1 MIDLNIL
8 TVFINEPYND
18 MNNFNL
24 GYEYE
29 LIGQTAIALSYYLR
43 CAEYTSND
51 NLSYECLIRMSKCIT
66 KQGHR
71 DVNELTCLEHAISIK
86 PERPEAYY
94 IMSLYHSYRGNWLKS
109 YMYACIGLINTDI
122 QNTDI
127 QNTDIQ
133 RHDLQNANKLI
144 KDIGYYSHNQLLFQ
158 KAYSGYN
165 KGKIKESKMIYLNL
179 LDSDIND
186 NYKDIIKSNL
196 TKFSDYN
203 CIDNKLCDNKNIP
216 EYNSEYNKNIPEYN
230 KNIPEY
236 NKNIPELIVVDNFY
250 KDPNYIRN
258 YAIKL
263 DYIKPENSTSVGY
276 TYSIKNL
283 IIDGIKEYFESLLN
297 IKIKVGNKKGE
308 WEYFNN
314 GSFHYG
320 LKNTPIIYHCDKQE
334 YAGVVFLTP
343 DSPVS
348 CGTSIFRNKKENNL
362 INPESCEEVDRI
374 GNIYNRLVLFKSHN
388 IHAVNS
394 YFGDTINNSRLSQ
407 LFIFDIQKESYNE
420 ISDKDTIKSKLAIE
434 NKKNETLI
442 YDDKLYELSNYHN
455 NDKCI
460 FKLYKNCPISDCI
473 RRGYKWEEHNHEIID
488 KYVKKDFICVEVGSH
503 IGSISLKLSKS
514 CKYLYCFEPLKESF
528 ELLKLNLK
536 NNNCNNVYLYNLALS
551 NENKKSNIDFISTN
565 NPGGAGLFY
574 NSQIV
579 NSDIISV
586 SDNYPVELI
595 TLDSLNI
602 EKIDYLKID
611 VEGYEENVILG
622 AYETIKRCNPVIIME
637 IYKDMISFNKLSIS
651 EIQIRYKNI
660 IELGY
665 SVNNIWG
672 NDYIFIKDNKNKL
685 DIVLQGKFNE
695 NVLHIAE
702 YYLELNFVNNIII
715 SCWDNDSIPQINNDR
730 IKIIQSEVPENPGTG
745 QRNLQIISSLT
756 GIKESETEF
765 IIKIRNDQRY
775 THESMI
781 NMYNFYEQ
789 YKERKLTFYYDEGRP
804 RNRICVS
811 GNFSEFSFHPRDHL
825 FWGNKEDLI
834 DLFSLPLEI
843 GKVTDKIKF
852 IVPEDYSLYYEYFI
866 RTETYIGS
874 HYLSNFDQKI
884 NYYLLDPKKYLYD
897 NSEKYG
903 ETRELSDKLTPQVF
917 KSFPREGID
926 LEWYKYKWKTY
937 PYENQRSM
945 FGERWHED
953 GL

>member
-1 MIDLNIL
+1 MNNNLFIKSMIDLNIL
-8 TVFINEPYND
+8 TLFINEPYND

-43 CAEYTSND
+43 CAEYTNND

-66 KQGHR
+66 KQGNR

-86 PERPEAYY
+86 PDRPEAYY

-109 YMYACIGLINTDI
+109 YMYACIGLLNTDI
-122 QNTDI
+122 QSTDI
-127 QNTDIQ
+127 QIT
-133 RHDLQNANKLI
+133 DLQNSNKLI
-144 KDIGYYSHNQLLFQ
+144 KDIGYYSYNQLLFQ

-165 KGKIKESKMIYLNL
+165 KGKLKESKMIYLNL
-179 LDSDIND
+179 LESDIND

-196 TKFSDYN
+196 TKFSDYKYS
-203 CIDNKLCDNKNIP
+203 DNIEDKN
-216 EYNSEYNKNIPEYN
+216 
-230 KNIPEY
+230 
-236 NKNIPELIVVDNFY
+236 
-250 KDPNYIRN
+250 
-258 YAIKL
+258 
-263 DYIKPENSTSVGY
+263 
-276 TYSIKNL
+276 
-283 IIDGIKEYFESLLN
+283 
-297 IKIKVGNKKGE
+297 
-308 WEYFNN
+308 
-314 GSFHYG
+314 
-320 LKNTPIIYHCDKQE
+320 
-334 YAGVVFLTP
+334 
-343 DSPVS
+343 
-348 CGTSIFRNKKENNL
+348 
-362 INPESCEEVDRI
+362 
-374 GNIYNRLVLFKSHN
+374 
-388 IHAVNS
+388 
-394 YFGDTINNSRLSQ
+394 
-407 LFIFDIQKESYNE
+407 
-420 ISDKDTIKSKLAIE
+420 
-434 NKKNETLI
+434 NETLI

-503 IGSISLKLSKS
+503 LGSLSLKLSKS

-574 NSQIV
+574 NSKIV

-622 AYETIKRCNPVIIME
+622 AYETIKRCNPFIIME
-637 IYKDMISFNKLSIS
+637 IYKDMTSFNKLSIS
-651 EIQIRYKNI
+651 EIQNRYKNI

-730 IKIIQSEVPENPGTG
+730 IKIIQSEVPKNPGTG
-745 QRNLQIISSLT
+745 QRNLQIISSLN
-756 GIKESETEF
+756 GLKNVRTEF
-765 IIKIRNDQRY
+765 TIKIRNDQRY
-775 THESMI
+775 TKESMI

-789 YKERKLTFYYDEGRP
+789 YKERQITFYYDDHKP
-804 RNRICVS
+804 KNRICVS

-825 FWGNKEDLI
+825 FWGNREDLI

-866 RTETYIGS
+866 RTETYIGA

-884 NYYLLDPKKYLYD
+884 NYYLLDPKKHLYD
-897 NSEKYG
+897 NSEKYS
-903 ETRELSDKLTPQVF
+903 ETRKLSDKLTPQIF

>member
-1 MIDLNIL
+1 MNNNLFIKLMIDLNIL

-86 PERPEAYY
+86 PDRPEAYY

-109 YMYACIGLINTDI
+109 YMYACIGLV
-122 QNTDI
+122 
-127 QNTDIQ
+127 NTDIQ
-133 RHDLQNANKLI
+133 RNDLQNSNKLI

-179 LDSDIND
+179 LESDIND
-186 NYKDIIKSNL
+186 NYKDIIKGNL
-196 TKFSDYN
+196 TNFNDYN
-203 CIDNKLCDNKNIP
+203 CIDNKLC
-216 EYNSEYNKNIPEYN
+216 
-230 KNIPEY
+230 
-236 NKNIPELIVVDNFY
+236 
-250 KDPNYIRN
+250 
-258 YAIKL
+258 
-263 DYIKPENSTSVGY
+263 
-276 TYSIKNL
+276 
-283 IIDGIKEYFESLLN
+283 
-297 IKIKVGNKKGE
+297 
-308 WEYFNN
+308 
-314 GSFHYG
+314 
-320 LKNTPIIYHCDKQE
+320 
-334 YAGVVFLTP
+334 
-343 DSPVS
+343 
-348 CGTSIFRNKKENNL
+348 
-362 INPESCEEVDRI
+362 
-374 GNIYNRLVLFKSHN
+374 
-388 IHAVNS
+388 
-394 YFGDTINNSRLSQ
+394 
-407 LFIFDIQKESYNE
+407 
-420 ISDKDTIKSKLAIE
+420 
-434 NKKNETLI
+434 
-442 YDDKLYELSNYHN
+442 
-455 NDKCI
+455 
-460 FKLYKNCPISDCI
+460 
-473 RRGYKWEEHNHEIID
+473 
-488 KYVKKDFICVEVGSH
+488 
-503 IGSISLKLSKS
+503 
-514 CKYLYCFEPLKESF
+514 
-528 ELLKLNLK
+528 
-536 NNNCNNVYLYNLALS
+536 
-551 NENKKSNIDFISTN
+551 
-565 NPGGAGLFY
+565 
-574 NSQIV
+574 
-579 NSDIISV
+579 
-586 SDNYPVELI
+586 
-595 TLDSLNI
+595 
-602 EKIDYLKID
+602 
-611 VEGYEENVILG
+611 
-622 AYETIKRCNPVIIME
+622 
-637 IYKDMISFNKLSIS
+637 
-651 EIQIRYKNI
+651 
-660 IELGY
+660 
-665 SVNNIWG
+665 
-672 NDYIFIKDNKNKL
+672 DNKNKL

-765 IIKIRNDQRY
+765 IIKIRNDQKY

-789 YKERKLTFYYDEGRP
+789 YKERQITFYYDDHKP

-825 FWGNKEDLI
+825 FWGNREDLI

-843 GKVTDKIKF
+843 GKVTDKIRF

-897 NSEKYG
+897 NSEKYS
-903 ETRELSDKLTPQVF
+903 ETRELSDKLTPQIF

-937 PYENQRSM
+937 PYEEQKIR